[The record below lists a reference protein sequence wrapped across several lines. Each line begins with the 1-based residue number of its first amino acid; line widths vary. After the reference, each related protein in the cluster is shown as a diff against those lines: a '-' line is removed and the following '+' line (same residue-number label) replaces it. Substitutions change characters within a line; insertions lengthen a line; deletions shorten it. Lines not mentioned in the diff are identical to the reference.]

1 MVWAFSTV
9 LVGWNIFSPLWVNF
23 GIVIHQLMS
32 EEKVLISPFRRSHT
46 AFKLQG
52 TDYLSSGY
60 ATLNFNDVESAFVTL
75 FCVLVVNNWF
85 VVVDGFAAVASR
97 DVARVYFLSFYVI
110 GVLLF
115 LNIVVAFI
123 LDAFLSE
130 YNKARS
136 SRGW

>member
-1 MVWAFSTV
+1 M
-9 LVGWNIFSPLWVNF
+9 
-23 GIVIHQLMS
+23 Q
-32 EEKVLISPFRRSHT
+32 
-46 AFKLQG
+46 KLQG
-52 TDYLSSGY
+52 TDYLANGY
-60 ATLNFNDVESAFVTL
+60 ATLNFNDAECSFVTL

-85 VVVDGFAAVASR
+85 VIVDGFAAVSNR
-97 DVARVYFLSFYVI
+97 DLARVYFLAFYVV

>member
-1 MVWAFSTV
+1 MAAHTPSTRFTTHRQIPTQTDPAGSD
-9 LVGWNIFSPLWVNF
+9 L
-23 GIVIHQLMS
+23 Q
-32 EEKVLISPFRRSHT
+32 
-46 AFKLQG
+46 KLQG
-52 TDYLSSGY
+52 TDYLANGY
-60 ATLNFNDVESAFVTL
+60 ATLNFNDAECSFVTL

-85 VVVDGFAAVASR
+85 VIVDGFAAVSNR
-97 DVARVYFLSFYVI
+97 DLARVYFLAFYVV

>member
-1 MVWAFSTV
+1 M
-9 LVGWNIFSPLWVNF
+9 
-23 GIVIHQLMS
+23 
-32 EEKVLISPFRRSHT
+32 
-46 AFKLQG
+46 
-52 TDYLSSGY
+52 
-60 ATLNFNDVESAFVTL
+60 NFNDVESAFVTL
-75 FCVLVVNNWF
+75 FCILVVNNWF

>member
-1 MVWAFSTV
+1 M
-9 LVGWNIFSPLWVNF
+9 
-23 GIVIHQLMS
+23 
-32 EEKVLISPFRRSHT
+32 
-46 AFKLQG
+46 
-52 TDYLSSGY
+52 
-60 ATLNFNDVESAFVTL
+60 
-75 FCVLVVNNWF
+75 
-85 VVVDGFAAVASR
+85 
-97 DVARVYFLSFYVI
+97 ARVYFLSFYVI

>member
-1 MVWAFSTV
+1 MRRQLDNAACPQVAPAA
-9 LVGWNIFSPLWVNF
+9 LILHGWLHVS
-23 GIVIHQLMS
+23 
-32 EEKVLISPFRRSHT
+32 
-46 AFKLQG
+46 
-52 TDYLSSGY
+52 
-60 ATLNFNDVESAFVTL
+60 VTR
-75 FCVLVVNNWF
+75 
-85 VVVDGFAAVASR
+85 FAAVASR
-97 DVARVYFLSFYVI
+97 DLARVYFLSFYVI

>member
-1 MVWAFSTV
+1 MPSASTTTHILHGCGPGPSTCV
-9 LVGWNIFSPLWVNF
+9 EAALW
-23 GIVIHQLMS
+23 
-32 EEKVLISPFRRSHT
+32 
-46 AFKLQG
+46 
-52 TDYLSSGY
+52 
-60 ATLNFNDVESAFVTL
+60 TL
-75 FCVLVVNNWF
+75 FCILVVNNWF
-85 VVVDGFAAVASR
+85 VVVEGFAAVADR

>member
-1 MVWAFSTV
+1 M
-9 LVGWNIFSPLWVNF
+9 
-23 GIVIHQLMS
+23 HCQL
-32 EEKVLISPFRRSHT
+32 
-46 AFKLQG
+46 
-52 TDYLSSGY
+52 
-60 ATLNFNDVESAFVTL
+60 
-75 FCVLVVNNWF
+75 

-97 DVARVYFLSFYVI
+97 DLARVYFLSFYVI